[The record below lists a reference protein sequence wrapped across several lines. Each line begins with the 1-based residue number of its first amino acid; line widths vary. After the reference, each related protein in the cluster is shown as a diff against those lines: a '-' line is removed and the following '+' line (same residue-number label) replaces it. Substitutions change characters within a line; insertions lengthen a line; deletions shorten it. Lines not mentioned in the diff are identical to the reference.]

1 MALSTLRTKFVFLLA
16 AFGLVVL
23 INAATTLWSVL
34 FLERQIDRPMRATE
48 TALTLLSEAKRAAGE
63 QHNYIAD
70 RTGAA
75 AIGPSRPEVES
86 QTGRPDQ
93 VQMLARAATAER
105 AIDDLLAAR
114 NLEIVLGGGVPLY
127 LKDRVSRANMA
138 LRTWIDTGEQDAKA
152 ETLRLLFDIHERIET
167 TESNVVKNAKRA
179 SSHTDDMRVRV
190 WISLGAST
198 LIAILT
204 AMLAAQLVRRW
215 VLAPVAE
222 LREAAERFA
231 RGELDYRVAVV
242 GQGEIATL
250 ASEFNTMAGTIKGM
264 QAERIERERLAAF
277 GTATQRIVHN
287 IKSPL
292 TGIRMMAEL
301 ASDGADDAK
310 EKLERIVSTVDR
322 MNTWLKRLLDLS
334 RPGEMNTSITGAAQW
349 LNDVLA
355 PLQARA
361 QAAGIGFK
369 VDVSRAPEQARF
381 DPAQLEQ
388 AVVALVSNALEA
400 TPAGG
405 TVEVRAWSE
414 KLASGPRRWGIDMA
428 DEGPGVA
435 NDAAEWLFQ
444 PYFTTKTGGSGI
456 GLAMVQKVARD
467 HGGDAW
473 LRDAGEGSGAVFAL
487 WLPMD

>member
-1 MALSTLRTKFVFLLA
+1 MALSPLRTKFVFLLA

-23 INAATTLWSVL
+23 INALTTLWSVL
-34 FLERQIDRPMRATE
+34 FLERQLDRPMRATE
-48 TALTLLSEAKRAAGE
+48 TALTLLNEAKRAAGE
-63 QHNYIAD
+63 QYHDIA
-70 RTGAA
+70 RGSGAA
-75 AIGPSRPEVES
+75 AIGPRPAEGEAS
-86 QTGRPDQ
+86 PGLPDPDD
-93 VQMLARAATAER
+93 LLDRAAIAQR
-105 AIDDLLAAR
+105 ATSDLLAAKD
-114 NLEIVLGGGVPLY
+114 LEIVLGGGVPRY
-127 LKDRVSRANMA
+127 LSNRVARANNE
-138 LRTWIDTGEQDAKA
+138 LRVWMETDDEDAKA

-179 SSHTDDMRVRV
+179 SAHTDTMRKKV
-190 WISLGAST
+190 WLSLAASAA
-198 LIAILT
+198 IAILT
-204 AMLAAQLVRRW
+204 ALLAAQLVRRW

-250 ASEFNTMAGTIKGM
+250 ATEFNTMAGTIKGM

-292 TGIRMMAEL
+292 AGIRMMAEL
-301 ASDGADDAK
+301 AGDGGGDAK

-322 MNTWLKRLLDLS
+322 MNTWLRRLLDLS
-334 RPGEMNTSITGAAQW
+334 RPGELNTSIVGAARW
-349 LNDVLA
+349 LDDILA

-361 QAAGIGFK
+361 QAAGNGFE
-369 VDVSRAPEQARF
+369 VDASGAPELARF

-388 AVVALVSNALEA
+388 ALVALVSNALEV

-405 TVEVRAWSE
+405 TVGVRAWSE
-414 KLASGPRRWGIDMA
+414 KPSDGPGRWGIDVA

-435 NDAAEWLFQ
+435 ADAAERLFQ
-444 PYFTTKTGGSGI
+444 PYFTTKAEGSGI
-456 GLAMVQKVARD
+456 GLAMVQRVARD

-473 LRDAGEGSGAVFAL
+473 LRDAGEGFGAVFAL
-487 WLPMD
+487 WLPLD

>member
-1 MALSTLRTKFVFLLA
+1 MLHSLRIKFVFLLA
-16 AFGLVVL
+16 AFGLVVV
-23 INAATTLWSVL
+23 INATTMLWGVL

-48 TALTLLSEAKRAAGE
+48 TALTLLSQAKRAAHE
-63 QHNYIAD
+63 QYEYIAR
-70 RTGAA
+70 RTGEAP
-75 AIGPSRPEVES
+75 IRPRMPGEEVRP
-86 QTGRPDQ
+86 GRVDH
-93 VQMLARAATAER
+93 VQLLARATTAQRATS
-105 AIDDLLAAR
+105 DLLAAKD
-114 NLEIVLGGGVPLY
+114 LEIVLGGGVPQY
-127 LKDRVSRANMA
+127 LHDRVSRANTA
-138 LRTWIDTGEQDAKA
+138 LRTWMNAGDEDAKA

-167 TESNVVKNAKRA
+167 TEANVVGNAGRA
-179 SSHTDDMRVRV
+179 SAHTDRMRKRV

-198 LIAILT
+198 AIAIL
-204 AMLAAQLVRRW
+204 AAFLAAQLVRRW

-231 RGELDYRVAVV
+231 RGELDYRVVV
-242 GQGEIATL
+242 AGQGEIVTL

-264 QAERIERERLAAF
+264 QHERIESERLAAF

-292 TGIRMMAEL
+292 AGIRMMAEL
-301 ASDGADDAK
+301 AGDGAGDAK

-334 RPGEMNTSITGAAQW
+334 RPGELNTSDTGAARW
-349 LNDVLA
+349 LNEILV

-361 QAAGIGFK
+361 QGAGIELE
-369 VDVSRAPEQARF
+369 VDGSGAPQLARF

-400 TPAGG
+400 TPTGG
-405 TVEVRAWSE
+405 AVRVRAWSE
-414 KLASGPRRWGIDMA
+414 KPEDGPPKWGIDVA

-435 NDAAEWLFQ
+435 NEASRRLFQ
-444 PYFTTKTGGSGI
+444 PYFTTKTEGSGI

>member
-1 MALSTLRTKFVFLLA
+1 MALSPLRTKFVFLLA

-23 INAATTLWSVL
+23 INAATTLWGVL

-48 TALTLLSEAKRAAGE
+48 TALTLLSEAKRAAHE
-63 QHNYIAD
+63 QYEYIAR
-70 RTGAA
+70 RTGDAP
-75 AIGPSRPEVES
+75 IGPRMPGVEDRP
-86 QTGRPDQ
+86 GRVDH
-93 VQMLARAATAER
+93 VQLLARATRAQRATS
-105 AIDDLLAAR
+105 DLLEAKD
-114 NLEIVLGGGVPLY
+114 LEIVLGGGVPQYLY
-127 LKDRVSRANMA
+127 DRVSRANTT
-138 LRTWIDTGEQDAKA
+138 LRTWMDTGDEAAKA

-167 TESNVVKNAKRA
+167 TEANVVKNAKRA
-179 SSHTDDMRVRV
+179 SAHTDTMRNKVLR
-190 WISLGAST
+190 SLAASAA
-198 LIAILT
+198 IAILT
-204 AMLAAQLVRRW
+204 AILAAQLVRRW

-231 RGELDYRVAVV
+231 RGELDYRVAVA

-264 QAERIERERLAAF
+264 QHERIESERLAAF

-292 TGIRMMAEL
+292 AGIRMMAEL
-301 ASDGADDAK
+301 AGDGAGDAK

-322 MNTWLKRLLDLS
+322 MNTWLKRLLDVS
-334 RPGEMNTSITGAAQW
+334 RPGELNTSITGASRW
-349 LNDVLA
+349 LNDVIA

-361 QAAGIGFK
+361 QGAGIGFEI
-369 VDVSRAPEQARF
+369 DDSGAPELARF

-400 TPAGG
+400 TPKGG
-405 TVEVRAWSE
+405 TVRVRTWSE
-414 KLASGPRRWGIDMA
+414 NPENGPRRWGIDVA
-428 DEGPGVA
+428 DEGPGVSEE
-435 NDAAEWLFQ
+435 AAEQLFQ
-444 PYFTTKTGGSGI
+444 PYFTTKTEGSGI

-467 HGGDAW
+467 HGGEAW